1 MNDELDHDILQL
13 LGERKRTMAE
23 FHTDYRPL
31 NMYVICRADLEMTP
45 WKISSSMRPCLRE
58 RLRGGRAEERPVITS
73 KYKGTGEGTKIVMYA
88 KSLETLVRAYRDIQK
103 TGLPHHLVIDRG
115 HKLRR
120 ISPETPSV
128 RLLALDRYTGT
139 KWSRL

>member
-31 NMYVICRADLEMTP
+31 NMYVICRADLEMSP
-45 WKISSSMRPCLRE
+45 GKLAAQCGHAFAS
-58 RLRGGRAEERPVITS
+58 AFEEAVQKRPVITS

-88 KSLETLVRAYRDIQK
+88 KSLETLVRGVSWILCKRA
-103 TGLPHHLVIDRG
+103 TGRTLPSD
-115 HKLRR
+115 
-120 ISPETPSV
+120 PETP
-128 RLLALDRYTGT
+128 
-139 KWSRL
+139 